1 MSRTRL
7 DQAHAAMVARP
18 DDDKERLGFFER
30 LADSEVFLMLDA
42 TNEAPMTFETSEGTF
57 VLAFDTEDRLT
68 QFAKRPAPYAA
79 LSGRAV
85 ATMLAGQGVGIAL
98 NPDVAPSSMLIPAD
112 AMDWLQSLLSEVPQA
127 QNRRPI
133 EVRTPTA
140 PPRLIQGLDGKLASA
155 AGLARH
161 AVLAD
166 VTYEDGETSL
176 LLALFNPAPNAETA
190 LAKAVSE
197 ALIFSGQDDSMLDV
211 AFFSADD
218 PIAAKL
224 TSVGLRI
231 DLPEPETPKPIQPE
245 IPGSNPDKPP
255 TLR

>member
-1 MSRTRL
+1 MSRTLL

-30 LADSEVFLMLDA
+30 LADCEIFLMLDGQ
-42 TNEAPMTFETSEGTF
+42 TETPMTFETSEGTF

-68 QFAKRPAPYAA
+68 QFAQAPAPYAA

-98 NPDVAPSSMLIPAD
+98 NPEVAPSSMLIPAD
-112 AMDWLQSLLSEVPQA
+112 AMDWLQSLLSEAPQT
-127 QNRRPI
+127 QNRLPV
-133 EVRTPTA
+133 EVRAPSA
-140 PPRLIQGLDGKLASA
+140 PPRLIQGLDSKLASA
-155 AGLARH
+155 AGLASH

-166 VTYEDGETSL
+166 VSYDDGETSL
-176 LLALFNPAPNAETA
+176 LLALFDTAPNADTA

-197 ALIFSGQDDSMLDV
+197 ALIFSGQDDSVLDV
-211 AFFSADD
+211 AFFRSGD

-224 TSVGLRI
+224 SNVGLRI
-231 DLPEPETPKPIQPE
+231 DLPKPETPKPSQPK
-245 IPGSNPDKPP
+245 IPGSNPENPP
-255 TLR
+255 NLR